1 MVTFKQLIQNQFF
14 LFMFARLIFGT
25 GQKIIHPFLP
35 EFARGLG
42 VDITALA
49 WVLSMSYIGSALGP
63 FTGTYSDHYGRKKG
77 MVLGLGVL
85 LCGLCLLVFFPSVL
99 TFGLALLGGTL
110 GKIIFMPAF
119 LAHIGDTVS
128 YEKRGFVISLAEMT
142 WALSYIIG
150 VPVAGYIIEMYNWKA
165 PFIFLAVLGVIA
177 LLLIIFRVRSQT
189 PHITEGNS
197 IFRNIKH
204 VFNYRIALLGL
215 FGGLMIGTG
224 NEMVRVVL
232 GSWFEDRFN
241 LSVAVIGI
249 STMTVGFAM
258 LAGELFSAA
267 AMDRIG
273 KRRAINI
280 ALGMVI
286 VVNLNI
292 FWMANQFASAIIW
305 LFLFFM
311 FNEIAIVSSLTLSSE
326 LVPETRATML
336 ATYISSITLGF
347 AIGAPLAPF
356 FYQWGFEITVLAST
370 LFYPIALLS
379 FNKIFTSK
387 KTALQGALLVN
398 E

>member
-1 MVTFKQLIQNQFF
+1 MLTFKQLIQNQFF

-42 VDITALA
+42 VDITALS
-49 WVLSMSYIGSALGP
+49 WVLSMSYVGSALGP
-63 FTGTYSDHYGRKKG
+63 FTGTFSDHYGRKNG

-85 LCGLCLLVFFPSVL
+85 LCGLSLLVFFPSVL
-99 TFGLALLGGTL
+99 TFGIALLGGTL

-119 LAHIGDTVS
+119 LAHVGDTVP

-150 VPVAGYIIEMYNWKA
+150 VPVAGYIIEMYSWKA
-165 PFIFLAVLGVIA
+165 PFIFLAILGGIA
-177 LLLIIFRVRSQT
+177 LLLIILRVRSQT
-189 PHITEGNS
+189 LPITQGNS
-197 IFRNIKH
+197 IFRNITH
-204 VFNYRIALLGL
+204 VFNQRIALLGL
-215 FGGLMIGTG
+215 FAGLMIGTG

-232 GSWFEDRFN
+232 GSWFEDSFN
-241 LSVAVIGI
+241 LSVVVIGI

-258 LAGELFSAA
+258 LAGELFSAV

-286 VVNLNI
+286 LVNLNI
-292 FWMANQFASAIIW
+292 FWMANQFASAIFW

-347 AIGAPLAPF
+347 AVGAPLAPF

-370 LFYPIALLS
+370 IFYPIALLS
-379 FNKIFTSK
+379 INKIFTANK
-387 KTALQGALLVN
+387 NVVQETILAN
-398 E
+398 D